1 MSYSI
6 GGPNL
11 TPVEDKSASYL
22 SALSDATQ
30 NMNSNLKDLAKLPG
44 DYLNYMQDNA
54 DARYVAALNKYSNDP
69 TGLAKALQ
77 NGEIDTS
84 NVRAETLGKTQDTLS
99 NIQKTYSVGYLQ
111 NRLQNYYNYLDNPEN
126 AKALEA
132 AQQAAYHGDTKTVN
146 DYIANFNGPAE
157 LLAERISKFNPQSA
171 LDTQKGFALQGAGI
185 ALQRQALQDAQN
197 SNLAIMSLEEQIV
210 KMVPY
215 DQRDEPAKVAQ
226 AFWEVYRRNPALV
239 RAAALTPE
247 GLKRLQAWSGTNLQT
262 PASYT
267 TDSQQLPPS
276 TYGSSITENGGYTFS
291 DGGTIS
297 LLPRNK

>member
-99 NIQKTYSVGYLQ
+99 NIQKTYSTGYLQ

-197 SNLAIMSLEEQIV
+197 SNLAVMSLEEQIV

-215 DQRDEPAKVAQ
+215 DQRDDPAKVAQ
-226 AFWEVYRRNPALV
+226 AVWEIYRRNPALV
-239 RAAALTPE
+239 RAAALTSE

-291 DGGTIS
+291 DNGTVS
-297 LLPRNK
+297 LSPRNK

>member
-1 MSYSI
+1 MPYSTGSVNLEDRQGDYSAALNGVNKAYENLGNSY
-6 GGPNL
+6 N
-11 TPVEDKSASYL
+11 
-22 SALSDATQ
+22 
-30 NMNSNLKDLAKLPG
+30 DLWKLPA
-44 DYLNYMQDNA
+44 MAKTMVQDDA
-54 DARYVAALNKYSNDP
+54 DARYTAALNKYSNDP

-99 NIQKTYSVGYLQ
+99 NIQKTYSTGYLQ

-197 SNLAIMSLEEQIV
+197 SNLAIMGLEEQIV

-215 DQRDEPAKVAQ
+215 DQRDDPAKVAQ
-226 AFWEVYRRNPALV
+226 AVWEVYRRNPALV
-239 RAAALTPE
+239 RAAALTSE